1 MSEAAVESAQMASPR
16 WRAALARGR
25 GYDRAR
31 LAAAYALSAPALVL
45 MVLLIVGPLLA
56 VVVIACTDYQLGD
69 RSLRFVGLANFR
81 ALASDAVFWKA
92 LGNTAL
98 YVLVVVP
105 GSVALGL
112 AAATLIE
119 AATGLKAFFRT
130 ILFLPVMATLVAM
143 AVVWEFMLH
152 PTFGLV
158 NLALGAVG
166 LQGRNWLQ
174 DSDTALYVLAVIGV
188 WQQFGFNMVLF
199 LAGLSSIPRHLYEA
213 AAIDG
218 AGSAWDRFCL
228 VTWPMLGPVTL
239 FVIVISTIRAFQVFD
254 TVQALTR
261 GGPNKA
267 TEVLLYSMYAE
278 AFEFFR
284 TGYAAAIAVVLI
296 VLVTML
302 TLVKAHVLER
312 RVHY

>member
-119 AATGLKAFFRT
+119 AATGLKAFYRT